1 MKKLVIL
8 GAGESGKG
16 TAILAH
22 KMGYQVWVSDAGSI
36 AAEQNHNSMN
46 AVFGGKKINTVVQS
60 YALPIY

>member
-22 KMGYQVWVSDAGSI
+22 KMGYGELMVSDAGFYS
-36 AAEQNHNSMN
+36 AEQNH
-46 AVFGGKKINTVVQS
+46 FE
-60 YALPIY
+60 